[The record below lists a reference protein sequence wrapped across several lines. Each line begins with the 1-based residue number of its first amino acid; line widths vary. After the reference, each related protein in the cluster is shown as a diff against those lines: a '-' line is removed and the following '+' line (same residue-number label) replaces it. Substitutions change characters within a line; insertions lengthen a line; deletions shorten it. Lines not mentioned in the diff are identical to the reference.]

1 MPTHT
6 PITGVPASTAAT
18 QRRLEAH
25 RAQRPDAWPKCPTPG
40 ITIAS
45 APASAAGAAAT
56 RTDAP
61 TRSSARETEWRFPLP

>member
-6 PITGVPASTAAT
+6 PITGVPASTAARSGASKPAARNART
-18 QRRLEAH
+18 H
-25 RAQRPDAWPKCPTPG
+25 WPKCPTPG